1 MTPDHTDVEVA
12 LAAAAAGAAAVRSR
26 YGADLAQ
33 LAKSP
38 TDFATEADLA
48 AEEAIHRV
56 ISTARP
62 SDGFE
67 GEETGT
73 SVGSSDRRWLV
84 DPLCG
89 TLNFAASTPLSAV
102 NVALETP
109 SGVTAAVSADPISE
123 EFFWT
128 DGTGAWVRRGDVDQP
143 LAPSPRS
150 LIVDVNCDGKTRC
163 VVRRRAAHRRPGLPR
178 PLRPARPVQHPRR
191 LLGRSWSPGRVRH
204 RRTPGRQRA
213 LRCRDRA
220 LPGRW
225 LHRHGLRRQ
234 PRAHRPRP
242 HRRCRSVNSP
252 SARRACP
259 PAPEAVGRGRQLSR
273 RVDPNSSDPTARL
286 RLVADYF
293 DGWFRPAEDPA
304 AGGFEGHAHRCD
316 LRRADPAVYA
326 RSTRG

>member
-1 MTPDHTDVEVA
+1 MTRDHTDVEVA
-12 LAAAAAGAAAVRSR
+12 LAAAAAGAAAVRSL

-73 SVGSSDRRWLV
+73 NVGSSDRRWLV

-89 TLNFAASTPLSAV
+89 TLNSAASTPLSAV

-150 LIVDVNCDGKTRC
+150 LIVDVNCDGKRDASFVGAQLIADQAFRDLFAPRVLSST
-163 VVRRRAAHRRPGLPR
+163 VAVAWVAAGRRAGYVTDGQLEGSVHFAAGIAICQAAGCIVTDFAGNPVHTGRGLVVAADRSTHR
-178 PLRPARPVQHPRR
+178 Q
-191 LLGRSWSPGRVRH
+191 LLELV
-204 RRTPGRQRA
+204 
-213 LRCRDRA
+213 
-220 LPGRW
+220 
-225 LHRHGLRRQ
+225 
-234 PRAHRPRP
+234 RP
-242 HRRCRSVNSP
+242 HLK
-252 SARRACP
+252 
-259 PAPEAVGRGRQLSR
+259 QL
-273 RVDPNSSDPTARL
+273 DTA
-286 RLVADYF
+286 
-293 DGWFRPAEDPA
+293 G
-304 AGGFEGHAHRCD
+304 
-316 LRRADPAVYA
+316 
-326 RSTRG
+326 S